1 MLLDKKIENI
11 NIDDMQSL
19 VENSVCE
26 NKNLDYKRELHI
38 DTDSDKKEFLADISS
53 FANSN
58 GGDII
63 FGIEE
68 DDIEKIPTKIV
79 GIPYENDDILIRKLE
94 DFIRQSIQPTIL
106 NIEYK
111 VIELADNKC
120 ILIIRIPQSLI
131 APHRVEYKGHNK
143 FFTRNNKGKYQMDVN
158 ELRLSFNSGL
168 NLEKRIEDFKM
179 NRYYEILSNK
189 YNKLINDLPIF
200 VMHYIPL
207 SALNDISHLSIND
220 IKQAMTKTS
229 SMALGYGYSKRI
241 TLDGVAIDYKENER
255 SSFAIYKN
263 NGIIEKATTNF
274 FKKEYVVTSIHPNPV
289 IDMINGYQILN
300 KTISDFNE
308 VKDYY
313 TSVGIN
319 TPLIIA
325 CSILN
330 AQGFTIPTR
339 DFYDIFGKIDRD
351 ILLIDNL
358 YVENFNDETEII
370 LKPIFDSIYNACGYE
385 KCPAYDDENN
395 YIGLI

>member
-1 MLLDKKIENI
+1 MLFDKKIENI
-11 NIDDMQSL
+11 NIEDIESL
-19 VENSVCE
+19 IENSVCK

-68 DDIEKIPTKIV
+68 DSKEKTPKKLV
-79 GIPYENDDILIRKLE
+79 GIYYENDDVLIRKLE
-94 DFIRQSIQPTIL
+94 DFIRQSIQPIIL
-106 NIEYK
+106 NIKYK
-111 VIELADNKC
+111 LIKISDNKC
-120 ILIIRIPQSLI
+120 VLIIRIPQSLI
-131 APHRVEYKGHNK
+131 GPHRVEYKGYNK

-189 YNKLINDLPIF
+189 YNKLINDSPIF
-200 VMHYIPL
+200 VIHYIPL
-207 SALNDISHLSIND
+207 SALNNLFSLSIND
-220 IKQAMTKTS
+220 IKQAMNNANSK
-229 SMALGYGYSKRI
+229 ALGYGYSKRI
-241 TLDGVAIDYKENER
+241 TLDGIAIDYKENER
-255 SSFAIYKN
+255 SSFALYKK

-274 FKKEYVVTSIHPNPV
+274 FRKQYEVTSISPAPI
-289 IDMINGYQILN
+289 IDYICGYQILE
-300 KTISDFNE
+300 KIISDFNE
-308 VKDYY
+308 VKEYY
-313 TSVGIN
+313 NNIGISA
-319 TPLIIA
+319 PLIIA

-339 DFYDIFGKIDRD
+339 EWYDILGKIDRD

-358 YVENFNDETEII
+358 YIENFDDKTEKI

-385 KCPAYDDENN
+385 RCIAYDKNDN
-395 YIGLI
+395 YVGLN

>member
-1 MLLDKKIENI
+1 MLNKKMENITLDDIQTLIENG
-11 NIDDMQSL
+11 
-19 VENSVCE
+19 VCE

-68 DDIEKIPTKIV
+68 DSTEKIPTKIV
-79 GIPYENDDILIRKLE
+79 GIHYENDDVLVRKLE
-94 DFIRQSIQPTIL
+94 DFIRQSIQPIIL

-111 VIELADNKC
+111 VIKIVNNKC

-143 FFTRNNKGKYQMDVN
+143 FFARNNKGKYQMDVN
-158 ELRLSFNSGL
+158 ELRLSFNSGID
-168 NLEKRIEDFKM
+168 LEKRIDDFKM
-179 NRYYEILSNK
+179 SRYYEILSNK
-189 YNKLINDLPIF
+189 YNKLIADSPIF
-200 VMHYIPL
+200 VIHYIPL
-207 SALNDISHLSIND
+207 SSLNDTTRLSIND
-220 IKQAMTKTS
+220 IKQAMNKAN

-241 TLDGVAIDYKENER
+241 TLDGIAMDYKENER
-255 SSFAIYKN
+255 SSFALYKN

-274 FKKEYVVTSIHPNPV
+274 FKKEYIVTSIHPNPV

-300 KTISDFNE
+300 KVISDFNE
-308 VKDYY
+308 VKEYY
-313 TSVGIN
+313 ITVGIN
-319 TPLIIA
+319 TPIIIA

-339 DFYDIFGKIDRD
+339 DWYDILGKIDRD

-358 YVENFNDETEII
+358 YVENLNDKTELI
-370 LKPIFDSIYNACGYE
+370 LKPLFDSIYNSCGYE
-385 KCPAYDDENN
+385 KCPAYDSNDN

>member
-1 MLLDKKIENI
+1 MLLDKKIESINI
-11 NIDDMQSL
+11 NDIQSL

-26 NKNLDYKRELHI
+26 NKSLDYKRELHI
-38 DTDSDKKEFLADISS
+38 DTDADKREFLADISS

-58 GGDII
+58 GGEII

-68 DDIEKIPTKIV
+68 DSIEKIPTKIV

-94 DFIRQSIQPTIL
+94 DFIRQSIQPIIL

-111 VIELADNKC
+111 VIELVDNKC

-189 YNKLINDLPIF
+189 YNKLINDSPIF
-200 VMHYIPL
+200 VIHYIPL

-220 IKQAMTKTS
+220 IKQAMTKAN

-241 TLDGVAIDYKENER
+241 TLDGVAMDYKENER

-313 TSVGIN
+313 ISVGIN

-339 DFYDIFGKIDRD
+339 DWYEILGKVDRD

-385 KCPAYDDENN
+385 KCPAYNDEDN

>member
-1 MLLDKKIENI
+1 MLFNKNLKEISIE
-11 NIDDMQSL
+11 DVQSL
-19 VENSVCE
+19 IDNGVCE

-68 DDIEKIPTKIV
+68 DTEEKIPTELV
-79 GIPYENDDILIRKLE
+79 GIHYENADVLIRKLE
-94 DFIRQSIQPTIL
+94 DFIRQSIQPIIL

-111 VIELADNKC
+111 LIEISDNKC

-131 APHRVEYKGHNK
+131 GPHRVEYKGHNK

-189 YNKLINDLPIF
+189 YNKLINDSPIF
-200 VMHYIPL
+200 VIHYIPL
-207 SALNDISHLSIND
+207 SALNDFSNLSIND
-220 IKQAMTKTS
+220 IKKSMTKVNST
-229 SMALGYGYSKRI
+229 ALGYGYSKRI
-241 TLDGVAIDYKENER
+241 TLDGVAMDYKENER
-255 SSFAIYKN
+255 SSFALYKN

-274 FKKEYVVTSIHPNPV
+274 FRKQYEFTSISPSPI
-289 IDMINGYQILN
+289 IDYINGYQVLDKI
-300 KTISDFNE
+300 ISDFNE
-308 VKDYY
+308 VKEYY
-313 TSVGIN
+313 TNVGVSA
-319 TPLIIA
+319 PLIIA

-339 DFYDIFGKIDRD
+339 DWYDILGKVDRD

-358 YVENFNDETEII
+358 YIENFNDKTEII

-385 KCPAYDDENN
+385 RCPAYDNNEN
-395 YIGLI
+395 YIGLK

>member
-1 MLLDKKIENI
+1 MLFDKKIENI
-11 NIDDMQSL
+11 NIDDIQSL
-19 VENSVCE
+19 IENSVCE

-68 DDIEKIPTKIV
+68 DDKEKIPTKLI
-79 GIPYENDDILIRKLE
+79 GIHYDNDDVLIRKLE
-94 DFIRQSIQPTIL
+94 DFIRQSIQPIIL

-111 VIELADNKC
+111 LLETSDNRC
-120 ILIIRIPQSLI
+120 ILVIRIPQSLI
-131 APHRVEYKGHNK
+131 GPHRVEYKGNNK

-189 YNKLINDLPIF
+189 YKRLISDSPIF
-200 VMHYIPL
+200 VIHYIPL
-207 SALNDISHLSIND
+207 SALNDTFRLSIND
-220 IKQAMTKTS
+220 VKQAMNKAN

-241 TLDGVAIDYKENER
+241 TLDGIAMDYKENNR

-263 NGIIEKATTNF
+263 NGIVEKATTNF
-274 FKKEYVVTSIHPNPV
+274 FKKQYEFTSISPSKI
-289 IDMINGYQILN
+289 IDFINGYQVLD
-300 KTISDFNE
+300 KLISDFNE
-308 VKDYY
+308 VKEYY
-313 TSVGIN
+313 NNLGIS

-330 AQGFTIPTR
+330 AQGYTIPTR
-339 DFYDIFGKIDRD
+339 DWYDILGKVDRD

-358 YVENFNDETEII
+358 YIENFNDNTETI

-385 KCPAYDDENN
+385 KCPAYDNNEN
-395 YIGLI
+395 YIGLK